1 MIFSYRTR
9 HILRQ
14 LGKILLIILAIAAA
28 LLVCFMVWAG
38 RYMAYDRDAGAL
50 LDFNMGPIPEGVLA
64 TPPSPTVSPNIYY
77 KDPTSDLPNNE
88 LKQTSIQGYYLTAE
102 DLRSEKLPELK
113 SRLETLKAG
122 TAVMLEVKAPK
133 GWFYFS
139 TEIDDHYEDQA
150 PKYALS
156 VQEMDDLIKFMDSR
170 GLYMVAR
177 LSAFRDYWFGR
188 YHVSSG
194 LPEKGKGGALWM
206 DNGCYWLNPTDDE
219 TLNYLVRIT
228 RELKALGF
236 DEVVYDDFRFPVT
249 DKVFFTGNQA
259 QSIVYAAV
267 TIATACA
274 TDQFCV
280 SFAVSDPTFP
290 LPEGNCRLYFQ
301 GVAAA
306 DAETVAQQVMTDS
319 AASHVLFMT
328 TASDAS
334 DTRFEKYSVL
344 RPLESAL

>member
-14 LGKILLIILAIAAA
+14 LGKILLVILVICAVFWA
-28 LLVCFMVWAG
+28 CFMVWAA
-38 RYMAYDRDAGAL
+38 RHMAYDRDTGAL
-50 LDFNMGPIPEGVLA
+50 LDFDMGPIPEGVLA
-64 TPPSPTVSPNIYY
+64 APPAPTDPFNIYY
-77 KDPTSDLPNNE
+77 KDPATDLPNAE
-88 LKQTSIQGYYLTAE
+88 PEKTSIQGYYLTAE
-102 DLRSEKLPELK
+102 DLRSDNLPELMTQ
-113 SRLETLKAG
+113 LGNLKAG

-133 GWFYFS
+133 GWFYYS
-139 TEIDDHYEDQA
+139 TEIDDRYEDQA
-150 PKYALS
+150 PKHSLS
-156 VQEMDDLIKFMDSR
+156 VQEMDELIKFMDSR
-170 GLYMVAR
+170 GLYMIAR
-177 LSAFRDYWFGR
+177 LPAFRDYWFGR

-206 DNGCYWLNPTDDE
+206 DNGCYWLDPTDDE

-228 RELKALGF
+228 RELKVLGF

-249 DKVFFTGNQA
+249 DKIYFSGDQA
-259 QSIVYAAV
+259 QAIVYAAV
-267 TIATACA
+267 TVATACA

-301 GVAAA
+301 GVTAA
-306 DAETVAQQVMTDS
+306 DAETVAQQVMTES

-344 RPLESAL
+344 RPLETAH

>member
-14 LGKILLIILAIAAA
+14 LGKILLIILAISAVLFA
-28 LLVCFMVWAG
+28 CFMVWAG

-64 TPPSPTVSPNIYY
+64 KPPVPTGPLNIYY
-77 KDPTSDLPNNE
+77 KDPSTTLPDGEQAYSN
-88 LKQTSIQGYYLTAE
+88 IQGYYLTAD
-102 DLRSEKLPELK
+102 DLRSEKLPELMAK
-113 SRLETLKAG
+113 LETLKPG

-156 VQEMDDLIKFMDSR
+156 VQEMDQLIKFMDNH

-188 YHVSSG
+188 YNVSSG
-194 LPEKGKGGALWM
+194 LAEKGKGGALWM
-206 DNGCYWLNPTDDE
+206 DNGCYWLNPADDE

-228 RELKALGF
+228 RELKTLGF

-249 DKVFFTGNQA
+249 DKILYAGNQE

-306 DAETVAQQVMTDS
+306 DAETIAQQVTTDDTTT
-319 AASHVLFMT
+319 HVLFMT

-334 DTRFEKYSVL
+334 DTRFGKYSVL
-344 RPLESAL
+344 RPLESAY